1 MQPAKKRRRSR
12 RRAGIPMRTLYR
24 LLRDRA
30 VPCLPMGEP
39 QDQDCTKVP
48 LADPGG
54 VHFYRNRV
62 SNAFGKKP
70 LFHRLEHFYCNPR

>member
-1 MQPAKKRRRSR
+1 MDADDRGSLGRDPGANALPAACAMAQFRACQWESVRTRTAQKRR
-12 RRAGIPMRTLYR
+12 
-24 LLRDRA
+24 
-30 VPCLPMGEP
+30 
-39 QDQDCTKVP
+39 

-62 SNAFGKKP
+62 SNAFRKKP